1 MRVKKHM
8 VLLAALAAAAV
19 AAGLVPSPATS
30 AHAASSPVEHIVIID
45 QENHSFDN
53 VLGICAPASRRG
65 PSSVTG

>member
-53 VLGICAPASRRG
+53 VLGRSVRPRRSG
-65 PSSVTG
+65 NLRP